1 MMVGDC
7 YLVTVLIETQA
18 ECRMGFFG
26 VSKMDR
32 LVDQKHAKEQASIIK
47 KHQDMI
53 KWVIHRLHRLCKM
66 TQ

>member
-1 MMVGDC
+1 MVGDC

-47 KHQDMI
+47 KTSGYDQMSY
-53 KWVIHRLHRLCKM
+53 
-66 TQ
+66 T